1 MGHPAGDWFEALAP
15 RYADRY
21 SGAAGIWYR
30 HFFESRRRTALRWLT
45 SARPGIVADVGSGPG
60 VLTAPLSATGARVI
74 ALDRAAGMA
83 RLAAR
88 GGAEAAVSDALAIP
102 LRDGSCDA
110 AVALGLT
117 SYLDDLGACF
127 RELARIVRPGGT
139 IVVSVANASS
149 PDWRMRRLLRA
160 PAALTGKSGLLT
172 SKIELRTHTEV
183 EWRRAA
189 EGAGL
194 RVAEA
199 AGHDFTLFPLSRLL
213 PGPSVALSRA
223 MEARGIRASLA
234 SETMLRLERPGP
246 GPGPEDKFGDK
257 FRPTGHDE
265 GFFRVIHPVPEPAQ
279 EPRLHAPPRRLRLVR
294 VIARLNVG
302 GPALHTVLLTAGL
315 RPGIETTLATGRVA
329 AGESEATDLLLRF
342 DVRPVRI
349 PGLGRSLSLIDDLR
363 AFASLLS
370 LMRRVRPDV
379 VHTHTAKAGALG
391 RVAARVAGVPRV
403 VHTFHGH
410 VFEGYFGA
418 AGSRAAVATE
428 RLLARMTDRVVAVS
442 DEVGRDL
449 VERFRVVPRE
459 KLAVVPVGLPLDDL
473 LGCESRR
480 GALRR
485 ELELAADVPVVAF
498 VGRLVAIKE
507 PHVALDAWK
516 LVRREI
522 PAATLVVVGDGDL
535 APSLRARRDD
545 GVVFLGWRRDL
556 ATILADTDLALLTSR
571 SEGTPVALVEAAAA
585 GVPAVATRVGGVP
598 SVVLDGVTGVLAPP
612 GDVAAIAAAVVG
624 LLRDAPR
631 RRAMGAAARAR
642 AAERW
647 SDARLFADLRA
658 LYSALVR

>member
-1 MGHPAGDWFEALAP
+1 
-15 RYADRY
+15 
-21 SGAAGIWYR
+21 
-30 HFFESRRRTALRWLT
+30 
-45 SARPGIVADVGSGPG
+45 
-60 VLTAPLSATGARVI
+60 VLTAPLRDTGARVI

-88 GGAEAAVSDALAIP
+88 GGAQVAVSDALAIP

-117 SYLDDLGACF
+117 SYLVDLAAFF

-149 PDWRMRRLLRA
+149 PDWRMRRLLRS
-160 PAALTGKSGLLT
+160 PAALTGKNGLLT
-172 SKIELRTHTEV
+172 SNIELRTHTEA

-194 RVAEA
+194 RVADA
-199 AGHDFTLFPLSRLL
+199 AGHDFTLFPFSRLL
-213 PGPSVALSRA
+213 PGPSVAFSEA
-223 MEARGIRASLA
+223 MEARGFRASLA
-234 SETMLRLERPGP
+234 SETLLRLERPGP
-246 GPGPEDKFGDK
+246 TRIVPVATP
-257 FRPTGHDE
+257 RP
-265 GFFRVIHPVPEPAQ
+265 I
-279 EPRLHAPPRRLRLVR
+279 RLLR

-302 GPALHTVLLTAGL
+302 GPALHTVLATAGL

-329 AGESEATDLLLRF
+329 PGEAEATDLLARF

-349 PGLGRSLSLIDDLR
+349 PGLGRSLSPMDDLR
-363 AFASLLS
+363 AFASLLG
-370 LMRRVRPDV
+370 LMRRARPDI

-410 VFEGYFGA
+410 VLEGYFGG
-418 AGSRAAVATE
+418 AGSRAAVVAE

-449 VERFRVVPRE
+449 VERFGVVPRE
-459 KLAVVPVGLPLDDL
+459 KLAVVPVGLPLDEL
-473 LGCESRR
+473 LHCESRR

-485 ELELAADVPVVAF
+485 ELGLAAEAPIVTF
-498 VGRLVAIKE
+498 IGRLVPVKE

-522 PAATLVVVGDGDL
+522 PNATLVVVGDGDL
-535 APSLRARRDD
+535 AAALRARRDD

-556 ATILADTDLALLTSR
+556 ATILADADLALLTSR
-571 SEGTPVALVEAAAA
+571 NEGTPVALVEAAAA

-598 SVVLDGVTGVLAPP
+598 SVVEDGVTGVLVAQ
-612 GDVAAIAAAVVG
+612 GDVAAIASAVVS
-624 LLRDAPR
+624 LLCDAPR
-631 RRAMGAAARAR
+631 RHAMGTAARAR
-642 AAERW
+642 SVLRW
-647 SDARLFADLRA
+647 SDTRLLLDLRE
-658 LYSALVR
+658 LYAGLAR

>member
-1 MGHPAGDWFEALAP
+1 M
-15 RYADRY
+15 
-21 SGAAGIWYR
+21 
-30 HFFESRRRTALRWLT
+30 
-45 SARPGIVADVGSGPG
+45 ADVGSGPG
-60 VLTAPLSATGARVI
+60 VLTAPLRAAGARVI
-74 ALDRAAGMA
+74 ALDRAARMA
-83 RLAAR
+83 RLAAD
-88 GGAEAAVSDALAIP
+88 GGAQAAVSDALAIP
-102 LRDGSCDA
+102 LRADSCDA

-117 SYLDDLGACF
+117 SYLDDLAAFF

-160 PAALTGKSGLLT
+160 PAALTGKNGLLT
-172 SKIELRTHTEV
+172 SKIELRTHTEQ
-183 EWRRAA
+183 EWRGAA
-189 EGAGL
+189 QGAGL

-213 PGPSVALSRA
+213 PGPSVAVSEA
-223 MEARGIRASLA
+223 MEARGVRASLA
-234 SETMLRLERPGP
+234 SETLLRLERPGP
-246 GPGPEDKFGDK
+246 ARIAPRGTP
-257 FRPTGHDE
+257 RP
-265 GFFRVIHPVPEPAQ
+265 V
-279 EPRLHAPPRRLRLVR
+279 RLVR

-329 AGESEATDLLLRF
+329 TGESEATDLLARF
-342 DVRPVRI
+342 DVQPVRI
-349 PGLGRSLSLIDDLR
+349 PGLGRSLSPVDDVR
-363 AFASLLS
+363 AFASLLG

-391 RVAARVAGVPRV
+391 RLAARVAGVPRV

-410 VFEGYFGA
+410 VFEGYFGDT
-418 AGSRAAVATE
+418 GSRAAVAAE

-459 KLAVVPVGLPLDDL
+459 KLAVVPVGLPLGEL

-485 ELELAADVPVVAF
+485 ELALAADAPVVAF
-498 VGRLVAIKE
+498 VGRLVAVKE
-507 PHVALDAWK
+507 PHLALDAWK

-522 PAATLVVVGDGDL
+522 PDATLVVVGDGDL

-571 SEGTPVALVEAAAA
+571 NEGTPVALVEAAAA

-598 SVVLDGVTGVLAPP
+598 SVVLDGVTGVLVPP
-612 GDVAAIAAAVVG
+612 GDAAALASAVVG

-631 RRAMGAAARAR
+631 RRAMGAAARDR
-642 AAERW
+642 AVLRW
-647 SDARLFADLRA
+647 SDERLVADLRE
-658 LYSALVR
+658 LYVRLSR